1 MMINH
6 KNALSEAP
14 VEKQSR
20 DLILAVHGTFVVVF
34 VQSGE
39 SQHVVFILNSAGAPY
54 RSSVQVD
61 QWL

>member
-14 VEKQSR
+14 AEKQSR
-20 DLILAVHGTFVVVF
+20 DLILDVHGTFVVVF

-39 SQHVVFILNSAGAPY
+39 SQHVVFILNRAGAPY
-54 RSSVQVD
+54 RSPVQVD

>member
-1 MMINH
+1 MINH

-14 VEKQSR
+14 AEKQSR

-39 SQHVVFILNSAGAPY
+39 SQHVVFILNRRAGAPY
-54 RSSVQVD
+54 RSPVQVD